1 MRPAAVVYEPQHLTR
16 PGSYF
21 AWNEAKHARQ
31 RVSLEPYLVDSL
43 RVNGSG
49 SLPGPR
55 HQGQEEGEPGF
66 APAPG
71 GR

>member
-1 MRPAAVVYEPQHLTR
+1 LVYEPQHFAR
-16 PGSYF
+16 PGRYF
-21 AWNEAKHARQ
+21 TWNEAKHARQ

-43 RVNGSG
+43 RGNGSG
-49 SLPGPR
+49 SQPGPR
-55 HQGQEEGEPGF
+55 GQGQEEGEPDF